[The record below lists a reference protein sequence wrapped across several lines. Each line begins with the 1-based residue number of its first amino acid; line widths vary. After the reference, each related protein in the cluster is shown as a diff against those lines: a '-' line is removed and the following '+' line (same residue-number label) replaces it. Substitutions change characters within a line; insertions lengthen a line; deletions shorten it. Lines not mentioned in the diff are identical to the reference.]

1 MSKIATKEAFEKE
14 LKDVETAYK
23 QLTGEKMTRFYRP
36 PQGKYSIS
44 NLKMAKET
52 GYHTFFWSLAYVD
65 WYADKQPTK
74 EEAFKKLLPRIHPGA
89 IVLLHNTSST
99 NGSILDELLTRW
111 EDMGY
116 HFYSLEEFAAS

>member
-52 GYHTFFWSLAYVD
+52 GYHTSSGV
-65 WYADKQPTK
+65 
-74 EEAFKKLLPRIHPGA
+74 LPMWTGMPI
-89 IVLLHNTSST
+89 NS
-99 NGSILDELLTRW
+99 
-111 EDMGY
+111 
-116 HFYSLEEFAAS
+116 